1 MIRLSIVFVAISI
14 SLLAQADLARIV
26 GTVSDPT
33 GAVIPG
39 ASITAKDNRTGSLRQ
54 ATADERGYY
63 VIANISPSDYVVTGK
78 SKDLGPNEYSRIHV
92 SVGQERTLNIVLQ
105 PASVTSEITVSGG
118 ELSVVDTS
126 S

>member
-1 MIRLSIVFVAISI
+1 MRRPLLVFVAIGV
-14 SLLAQADLARIV
+14 SLLGQADRARIV

-39 ASITAKDNRTGSLRQ
+39 ASIMAKDYNTGSERQ

-63 VIANISPSDYVVTGK
+63 VITNLSPSDYTVTGK
-78 SKDLGPNEYSRIHV
+78 SKDLGPNEYSRVHL

-105 PASVTSEITVSGG
+105 PARLTAE
-118 ELSVVDTS
+118 
-126 S
+126 

>member
-63 VIANISPSDYVVTGK
+63 VIANISPSM
-78 SKDLGPNEYSRIHV
+78 YSLTRYQSPS
-92 SVGQERTLNIVLQ
+92 SVLSAQK
-105 PASVTSEITVSGG
+105 TSTTWG
-118 ELSVVDTS
+118 
-126 S
+126 